1 MNKIFGMIGLAAG
14 AGKIA
19 YGDSA
24 VCKNIICGKA
34 KLVILAKN
42 CGDNINSKIKKLC
55 YENEVKCVE
64 FSDKESI
71 GKAVGK
77 DDKAVIAITDDGFAQ
92 AVLKLINTAN

>member
-14 AGKIA
+14 AGKIV

-24 VCKNIICGKA
+24 VCKNIITGKA
-34 KLVILAKN
+34 KLVILAEN
-42 CGDNINSKIKKLC
+42 SGNNISGKIKKLC
-55 YENEVKCVE
+55 VEKNVECIE

-77 DDKAVIAITDDGFAQ
+77 DDKAVIAITDLNFAQ

>member
-1 MNKIFGMIGLAAG
+1 MNKIFGMIGLCAG
-14 AGKIA
+14 AGKIV

-24 VCKNIICGKA
+24 VCKNILIGKA

-42 CGDNINSKIKKLC
+42 SGNNISSKIKKLC
-55 YENEVKCVE
+55 LENKVECTE

-77 DDKAVIAITDDGFAQ
+77 DDKAVIAITDEGFAQ

>member
-1 MNKIFGMIGLAAG
+1 MNKILGLLGLAAG

-24 VCKNIICGKA
+24 VSKNIIAGKA

-42 CGDNINSKIKKLC
+42 SGNNISSKTKKICLENSVECI
-55 YENEVKCVE
+55 E

-77 DDKAVIAITDDGFAQ
+77 DDKAVIAITDEGFAQ

>member
-1 MNKIFGMIGLAAG
+1 M
-14 AGKIA
+14 
-19 YGDSA
+19 
-24 VCKNIICGKA
+24 
-34 KLVILAKN
+34 
-42 CGDNINSKIKKLC
+42 
-55 YENEVKCVE
+55 E